1 MTTEQHTHNTTPN
14 DTTSAQ
20 IVNTEFLRLMIRE
33 AVERET
39 STVIATFRTQLQVQD
54 GKLTQFNRDITS
66 LMIQCGDLDE
76 LVRGN
81 PKQNLIG
88 LADQIKASNALL
100 SSLEGKVQQT
110 IDVVKREV
118 LTEVERTRVS
128 LNEVKG
134 KQDDATRQREAL
146 INQARGA
153 RYAFYALVVVAGF
166 PALKTISDILHLFP

>member
-1 MTTEQHTHNTTPN
+1 MPPIADN
-14 DTTSAQ
+14 SAS

-33 AVERET
+33 AVERE
-39 STVIATFRTQLQVQD
+39 VAAAIGPLRTQVQVQD

-66 LMIQCGDLDE
+66 LLIQCGDLDE

-88 LADQIKASNALL
+88 LADQIKSQNALL
-100 SSLEGKVQQT
+100 SSLEGKVQET
-110 IDVVKREV
+110 VFLVKREV
-118 LTEVERTRVS
+118 LTEVEKTNSALR
-128 LNEVKG
+128 EVKT
-134 KQDDATRQREAL
+134 KQDDATKQREAL

-166 PALKTISDILHLFP
+166 PALKTIADVLHLFP